1 MLRNGC
7 KTYLF
12 LFFRMAIC
20 AFQFYIPQLMI
31 LIVESFHVKDGT
43 LLKMLGKVIK
53 NIMLSHIPGLQCIT
67 LYYAAHSKEFAENQ
81 WKHHFNPSILPY
93 KFGLIFMRM
102 KQKKFFFSKKKS
114 KMAVFQKWPFFKI
127 ANSQNFFVKISQIR
141 PWVSRIAWCEGHWSG
156 STYMVVRLSDISSKT
171 G

>member
-1 MLRNGC
+1 MPRDW
-7 KTYLF
+7 Y
-12 LFFRMAIC
+12 
-20 AFQFYIPQLMI
+20 YIQKCSKRLMCT
-31 LIVESFHVKDGT
+31 LKS
-43 LLKMLGKVIK
+43 LLKQYFL
-53 NIMLSHIPGLQCIT
+53 LSITFWTYFERYT
-67 LYYAAHSKEFAENQ
+67 LYNAILRIVRNFLETKENIKISTHPFYHVNLDWFSWEWSK
-81 WKHHFNPSILPY
+81 
-93 KFGLIFMRM
+93 
-102 KQKKFFFSKKKS
+102 KKFFFWKKKS